1 MISFRRRYP
10 CDVSYK
16 RILKSQIYPL
26 IQYNFTT
33 FSQIC
38 QAITRIFHI
47 LTKRGTFFAEN
58 IDIFIVF
65 LYNTLR
71 KYLFLGITMK
81 IKIKKITYEEALS
94 IPIPTRKK
102 LPRPNFLFKCLIR
115 LLSIPDLMATKFSY
129 TTSGMEKAGKGP
141 YLILM
146 NHSSFIDL
154 KIASKIFF
162 RKPYYIVCTSD
173 GFIGKNWLMR
183 RIGCIPAKKFVA
195 DISMTRDILR
205 AIKEKKKSVLL
216 FPEASYTFDGT
227 ATPLPRKLGQ
237 LLKKLDVPVVSVI
250 TEGAF
255 LRQPLYNNL
264 KLRKTKVSAK
274 VTCLLTREEI
284 AEKSVQELDEILD
297 NTFSFDNF
305 ARQYE
310 TKTKIDEPFR
320 ADGLNRILY
329 RCAECN
335 TEGEMEGKGTE
346 LICRHCGKTYHMD
359 EYGRLRAIQG
369 ETQFPHIPDWYA
381 WQRECVKNELLTGN
395 YKLDLDVEIGM
406 MIDFKQIYMV
416 GAGKLIHDNN
426 GFTLTGCDGKLHYT
440 QSPLSSYGLYSDYY
454 WYQIDDVICIG
465 DKKYLYYCFPKQKDV
480 VAKARIAAEELYKIQ
495 KQTV

>member
-1 MISFRRRYP
+1 
-10 CDVSYK
+10 
-16 RILKSQIYPL
+16 
-26 IQYNFTT
+26 
-33 FSQIC
+33 
-38 QAITRIFHI
+38 
-47 LTKRGTFFAEN
+47 
-58 IDIFIVF
+58 
-65 LYNTLR
+65 
-71 KYLFLGITMK
+71 MK
-81 IKIKKITYEEALS
+81 IKTKKVTYEEAMAIS
-94 IPIPTRKK
+94 IPKRKK
-102 LPRPNFLFKCLIR
+102 LPTPSFLFKALIR
-115 LLSIPDLMATKFSY
+115 LLSIPDLVATKFSY
-129 TTSGMEKAGKGP
+129 TKSRMEKAGKGP

-162 RKPYYIVCTSD
+162 WKPYYIVCTSD

-195 DISMTRDILR
+195 DISMTRDIFR

-227 ATPLPRKLGQ
+227 ATPLPRRLGQ

-255 LRQPLYNNL
+255 LRQPLYNDL

-284 AEKSVQELDEILD
+284 AEKSVDELDEILD
-297 NTFSFDNF
+297 KTFTFDNF

-310 TKTKIDEPFR
+310 TKTKIDVPFR
-320 ADGLNRILY
+320 ADKLNRILY
-329 RCAECN
+329 RCAACN
-335 TEGEMEGKGTE
+335 TEGEMEGKGVE
-346 LICRHCGKTYHMD
+346 LTCHHCGKTYTMD
-359 EYGRLRAIQG
+359 EYGRLNAIHG
-369 ETQFPHIPDWYA
+369 ETEFPHIPDWFA
-381 WQRECVKNELLTGN
+381 WQRECVKNELLNGE
-395 YKLDLDVEIGM
+395 YELDLDVDIGI
-406 MIDFKQIYMV
+406 MIDFKAIYMV
-416 GAGKLIHDNN
+416 GEGRLIHNKD
-426 GFTLTGCDGKLHYT
+426 GFTLTGCDGKLEYT

-454 WYQIDDVICIG
+454 WYQINDVICIG

-480 VAKARIAAEELYKIQ
+480 VTKARFAAEELYKIK

>member
-1 MISFRRRYP
+1 MH
-10 CDVSYK
+10 
-16 RILKSQIYPL
+16 PL
-26 IQYNFTT
+26 IQHYSTT
-33 FSQIC
+33 FPRIC
-38 QAITRIFHI
+38 QVNTHNFHI
-47 LTKRGTFFAEN
+47 LTKYSAFFDRF
-58 IDIFIVF
+58 IDKFTIF
-65 LYNTLR
+65 LYNNQR
-71 KYLFLGITMK
+71 KYLLLGNFMK
-81 IKIKKITYEEALS
+81 IKIKKTTYEEAIS

-102 LPRPNFLFKCLIR
+102 LPNPNFLFKCLIR
-115 LLSIPDLMATKFSY
+115 LLSIPDLMATKFTY

-162 RKPYYIVCTSD
+162 KKPYYIVCTSD

-183 RIGCIPAKKFVA
+183 RIGCIPARKFVA

-205 AIKEKKKSVLL
+205 AVKEKKTSVLL
-216 FPEASYTFDGT
+216 FPEASYSFDGT

-274 VTCLLTREEI
+274 VTCLLTKEEI

-297 NTFSFDNF
+297 QAFSFDNF

-329 RCAECN
+329 RCTECN
-335 TEGEMEGKGTE
+335 TEGQMEGKGTQ
-346 LICRHCGKTYHMD
+346 LVCKHCRKTYTMD
-359 EYGRLRAIQG
+359 EYGRLNAVQG
-369 ETQFPHIPDWYA
+369 KTKFPHIPDWYA
-381 WQRECVKNELLTGN
+381 WQRECVKQDILNGG
-395 YKLDLDVEIGM
+395 YKMELDVEIGM

-416 GAGKLIHDNN
+416 GEGKLVHDNN
-426 GFTLTGCDGKLHYT
+426 GFTLTGCDGKLNYT
-440 QSPLSSYGLYSDYY
+440 QSPLSSYGLYADYY

-480 VAKARIAAEELYKIQ
+480 VAKARLAAEELYKIQ